1 MPSPPD
7 TPDSDDQRPDRLT
20 PDAVDFE
27 AVARISTQ
35 AELKGI
41 RLGFLHAD
49 WTELGAA
56 IPSDWAA
63 NAVMGFSTDAELDR
77 ANNRLLV
84 ECAFLAVYAPG
95 LDEEG
100 GGLPDPKD
108 APVELH
114 ARFELAYELKDLDAV
129 QDTDPDHFALANG
142 ILHAWPYWREI
153 AHSTTM
159 RMGLAPLLV
168 GTVKIPWR
176 GDPDRKEQPA
186 LPDTTPT

>member
-1 MPSPPD
+1 M
-7 TPDSDDQRPDRLT
+7 PDSEGRRPDRLT

-49 WTELGAA
+49 WTERDAA
-56 IPSDWAA
+56 IPDDWAA
-63 NAVMGFSTDAELDR
+63 NAVMGFSTDTELDR
-77 ANNRLLV
+77 ANGRLVV
-84 ECAFLAVYAPG
+84 ECAFLAVYAPSLNQEDG
-95 LDEEG
+95 E
-100 GGLPDPKD
+100 LPDPRD

-129 QDTDPDHFALANG
+129 QDTDPDHFALMNG

-153 AHSTTM
+153 AHTTTM

-168 GTVKIPWR
+168 GTVKIPWS
-176 GDPDRKEQPA
+176 GDPDRQKQRPE